1 MSQPIAGNQYFT
13 TLESNPKSHTI
24 LKSTTLK
31 VGGTAYIN
39 TLEAKSIHNAG
50 DLLVDGKLTV
60 KDTSGLGSLF
70 EKNLQVDGTLNVPSA
85 LSTLDSLSVT
95 NASTL
100 NGTLNVPSALSTLN
114 SLSITNASTLNGTL
128 NVPSALSTLDS
139 LSVTNGSTLNGLTQ
153 VNGGITRQTLRI
165 TASGTTLTSA
175 ESDELITF
183 SNAGGAYAI
192 RLPPAVTSRGLK
204 FRLTVG
210 KAPLAANVT
219 ISAGVGD
226 TLEGT
231 ILDGAAT
238 SVAVSG
244 LSVDATASTVLGDF
258 VEVFSM
264 GGTQWLLSGVSR
276 VAGAIA

>member
-1 MSQPIAGNQYFT
+1 MSNPIAGNQYFT
-13 TLESNPKSHTI
+13 TLESNPKSHTM

-100 NGTLNVPSALSTLN
+100 NGTLNVPSALSTL
-114 SLSITNASTLNGTL
+114 
-128 NVPSALSTLDS
+128 DS
-139 LSVTNGSTLNGLTQ
+139 LSVTNASTLNGLTQ
-153 VNGGITRQTLRI
+153 VNGGIERQTLRI

-192 RLPPAVTSRGLK
+192 RLPPAVTSSGLK

-210 KAPLAANVT
+210 GALAANVT

>member
-100 NGTLNVPSALSTLN
+100 NGTLNVPSALSTL
-114 SLSITNASTLNGTL
+114 
-128 NVPSALSTLDS
+128 DS

-165 TASGTTLTSA
+165 TGSGTTLTSA

-183 SNAGGAYAI
+183 SNTGGAYAI

>member
-1 MSQPIAGNQYFT
+1 MSNPIAGNQYFT
-13 TLESNPKSHTI
+13 TLESNPKSHTM

-31 VGGTAYIN
+31 VGGTGYIN

-100 NGTLNVPSALSTLN
+100 NG
-114 SLSITNASTLNGTL
+114 
-128 NVPSALSTLDS
+128 
-139 LSVTNGSTLNGLTQ
+139 LTQ
-153 VNGGITRQTLRI
+153 VNGGIERQTLRI
-165 TASGTTLTSA
+165 TGSGTTLTSA

-192 RLPPAVTSRGLK
+192 RLPPAVTSSGLK

-210 KAPLAANVT
+210 GALAANVT

>member
-95 NASTL
+95 NA
-100 NGTLNVPSALSTLN
+100 
-114 SLSITNASTLNGTL
+114 
-128 NVPSALSTLDS
+128 
-139 LSVTNGSTLNGLTQ
+139 STLNGLTQ